1 MIALQPIRQTQ
12 PEASANPPLPVI
24 TMAVLLTIS
33 VTTYVVGVVSGVL
46 V

>member
-24 TMAVLLTIS
+24 TMAVLLTVS
-33 VTTYVVGVVSGVL
+33 VAVYVVGLVGGVL
-46 V
+46 A